1 MIGKLV
7 RNSCFVGAAL
17 AAIVATP
24 SFAAPG
30 AALPAMSSAVEQ
42 VSFWAEPFP
51 YGYRYR
57 SSSCVRY
64 VKVATSRGMRTRRI
78 WVCR

>member
-17 AAIVATP
+17 AAIIVTP
-24 SFAAPG
+24 SLAAPG
-30 AALPAMSSAVEQ
+30 AALPAMKPQVEQ
-42 VSFWAEPFP
+42 VTFWAQPFP
-51 YGYRYR
+51 YGYRYSR
-57 SSSCVRY
+57 AACYRY
-64 VKVATSRGMRTRRI
+64 VRVETSRGMRTRRV